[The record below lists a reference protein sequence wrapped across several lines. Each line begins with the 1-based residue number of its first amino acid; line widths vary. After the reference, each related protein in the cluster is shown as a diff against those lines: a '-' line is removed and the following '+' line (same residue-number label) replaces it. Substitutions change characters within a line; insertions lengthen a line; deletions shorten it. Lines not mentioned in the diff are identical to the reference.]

1 MKLNRRQNTLGTVC
15 GHRDR
20 FQTLAALIGCVSI
33 YGITI
38 SLFTPLLSLILEG
51 RTVSSTLIGGLAMMA
66 PLGVILGS
74 IFVPRCLQMF
84 SGRRLLLI
92 AIGFE
97 IFLIFLLLAVND
109 LASWFVIRFFM
120 GVTGSVLFIV
130 SESWMAEITPD
141 ATRGRVM
148 GLYNTALASSFAIG
162 PLILTMTGANGVLP
176 FLSGIV
182 LMALAALPLVLAGR
196 YLPESSGK
204 ASFNVLSF
212 FRVAPLLVFGC
223 IVVAFKD
230 MAATS
235 LLPVYGVRS
244 GLTESLAVLMLFFG
258 ALGGAVLQIPIGW
271 LADHYNRLWVL
282 SSCGI
287 FGMLGVAA
295 LPFVVTIPWLLC
307 LVVFLWM
314 GFFAGI
320 YTVVMTLAG
329 QWFRGLEL
337 ATAMAAFGVFWGLGG
352 VAGPLVSG
360 VAMDL
365 WNPHGLP
372 AVFLGV
378 AVVFVAV
385 SLWPRWRHPARRS

>member
-20 FQTLAALIGCVSI
+20 FHTLAALIGCVSI

-51 RTVSSTLIGGLAMMA
+51 RTGSSTLIGGLAMMA

-287 FGMLGVAA
+287 FGMLGAAA
-295 LPFVVTIPWLLC
+295 LPFVVMIPWLLC

-329 QWFRGLEL
+329 QWCRGPEL

>member
-1 MKLNRRQNTLGTVC
+1 MKLNRRQNTLGTVR

-352 VAGPLVSG
+352 PLVSG

>member
-162 PLILTMTGANGVLP
+162 PLILTMTGASGVLP

-287 FGMLGVAA
+287 FGMLGAAA

>member
-271 LADHYNRLWVL
+271 LADHYNRL
-282 SSCGI
+282 
-287 FGMLGVAA
+287 
-295 LPFVVTIPWLLC
+295 
-307 LVVFLWM
+307 
-314 GFFAGI
+314 
-320 YTVVMTLAG
+320 
-329 QWFRGLEL
+329 
-337 ATAMAAFGVFWGLGG
+337 
-352 VAGPLVSG
+352 
-360 VAMDL
+360 
-365 WNPHGLP
+365 
-372 AVFLGV
+372 
-378 AVVFVAV
+378 
-385 SLWPRWRHPARRS
+385 

>member
-148 GLYNTALASSFAIG
+148 GLYNTVLASSFAIG